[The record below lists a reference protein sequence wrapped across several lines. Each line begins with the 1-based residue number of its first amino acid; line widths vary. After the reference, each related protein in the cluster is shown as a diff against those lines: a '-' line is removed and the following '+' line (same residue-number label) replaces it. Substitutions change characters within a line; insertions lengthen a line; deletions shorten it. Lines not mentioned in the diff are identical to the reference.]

1 MQPPW
6 LAVSW
11 RTCCLAYP
19 LSAQHLCDFAICLWS
34 SAKSKWCFLGLY
46 FTWTR
51 HFPESSVTHWPF
63 LARCMQWT
71 SHHHTRLWPHVTPQP
86 NLDHAQ
92 FATEAAGFP
101 PPGQEAGQGLG
112 EASAL
117 ISQPA
122 TPVLW
127 DEEQNGVYL
136 VKPDLCQSVMPASDR
151 RPFNEDASAM
161 AEHFCCCHAVLPPQA
176 VPRDP
181 AGQECVTQHVLSLP
195 RSWEVHC
202 QVCQTNRD
210 KRNFL
215 VGTAALTPSRS
226 PLCLG
231 GAQGSCQVSLHNWV
245 FLSSKQRGHSRDFY
259 LFASP
264 FHWWLFPL

>member
-1 MQPPW
+1 M
-6 LAVSW
+6 
-11 RTCCLAYP
+11 
-19 LSAQHLCDFAICLWS
+19 H
-34 SAKSKWCFLGLY
+34 
-46 FTWTR
+46 WT
-51 HFPESSVTHWPF
+51 
-63 LARCMQWT
+63 A
-71 SHHHTRLWPHVTPQP
+71 HHHTRLWPQLTPQL

-101 PPGQEAGQGLG
+101 PPCKEAGQGLG
-112 EASAL
+112 EAWAL

-136 VKPDLCQSVMPASDR
+136 VKPDLCQSLVSATDR
-151 RPFNEDASAM
+151 RPLDKGASAM
-161 AEHFCCCHAVLPPQA
+161 PEHFSCCHTVLQPQA
-176 VPRDP
+176 LPHDP
-181 AGQECVTQHVLSLP
+181 AWQGCVTQHVLSLP

-231 GAQGSCQVSLHNWV
+231 GTWGSRQVSLHNSSFRELWAERTFQR
-245 FLSSKQRGHSRDFY
+245 FLSVCFSIS
-259 LFASP
+259 LVA
-264 FHWWLFPL
+264 FPLITSELIGRKFAEKDP